1 MKKLLSTFILAFL
14 ANLAFAIMLPEGTD
28 ARLADITFEN
38 DVIKSVVLS
47 EPTELNT
54 PLGKIEATGKVEFYS
69 NGTISKLYPNKI
81 GSFQTPIGN
90 FVYQQYEEIEFYE
103 NGNLHYLILAEP
115 TIIKIN
121 NESFKINKG
130 VFLLYEEWHP
140 ASFELVEE
148 KKLKFPFGD
157 VVIAKDTFVMFYSDG
172 NIAAFTV
179 NGPTEIQTNVGKI
192 IVEGNIGLGP
202 DLKLGFM
209 QVLKSDGLETKYG
222 KVFPV
227 QGSTIYFSPDGNV
240 AEVTPQ
246 DIMVCTIDNVPVM
259 TKAREVI
266 SFDDEGNLISGTLK
280 NTSLKY
286 KDWNITFYGDSN
298 RFIIYKGDKLYIPYG
313 LVKEINNISY
323 EKKTTRFLLL
333 EDCYYSWS
341 PELGYRDKTEIYV
354 KKKDVTG
361 VKLFKEFNNG
371 AISHFKKDSKEIDI
385 WNCPLIFDENNQVI
399 GYRKANTTENY
410 FDSYWDQ
417 WRTKSY
423 YNSVTDEYVDYT
435 EDVYFEEK

>member
-1 MKKLLSTFILAFL
+1 MKKLLSIFILAFL

-81 GSFQTPIGN
+81 GSLQTPIGN

-227 QGSTIYFSPDGNV
+227 QGSTIYFSPNGNI

-246 DIMVCTIDNVPVM
+246 DIMICSIDNVPIM

-266 SFDDEGNLISGTLK
+266 TFNDEGNLISGTLK
-280 NTSLKY
+280 NSSLKY
-286 KDWNITFYGDSN
+286 KDWNINFYGDSN
-298 RFIIYKGDKLYIPYG
+298 RFVIYGDKLYIPYG
-313 LVKEINNISY
+313 LIKDINNHSFY
-323 EKKTTRFLLL
+323 NNATKRYLFLD
-333 EDCYYSWS
+333 DCYYFWS
-341 PELGYRDKTEIYV
+341 TEPLYDNEEDIWRTLKEPSKTERFIEIP
-354 KKKDVTG
+354 KG
-361 VKLFKEFNNG
+361 V
-371 AISHFKKDSKEIDI
+371 ISHFKKDSSDMDI
-385 WNCPLIFDENNQVI
+385 WNCPLIFNEENQII
-399 GYRKANTTENY
+399 GYRMAECYENY
-410 FDSYWDQ
+410 FDTY
-417 WRTKSY
+417 
-423 YNSVTDEYVDYT
+423 
-435 EDVYFEEK
+435 